1 MWAKMCLYH
10 SENTEQT
17 KCIRDFFQKHKQNL
31 TSNVQLSH
39 SFFQKEQSVI
49 ILSFSDNPNF
59 TLYIISV
66 EQV

>member
-1 MWAKMCLYH
+1 MCLYL
-10 SENTEQT
+10 SENTEWT
-17 KCIRDFFQKHKQNL
+17 KCIRDFFQNHKQNL